1 MKLDVIIGNPPY
13 QRYTGSGALMGG
25 TSIYED
31 FIQASIRKGTK
42 YIVMI
47 TKSSWFTGFNYKDFR
62 KTFLKGNHIKSIV
75 DYTNYS
81 DVFEGK
87 VGIAGGI
94 SYFLWDADYNGK
106 CHFKNKNR
114 QIESE
119 TYTDLNKH
127 DIIIR
132 YSEMLGVIDK
142 IKRSTKSSLSD
153 SVLGVMA
160 FGFETKLDNIS
171 RVPSDKN
178 NIVLVGSHNRKGYV
192 SLEDVKNN
200 REKVDEYKLLV
211 SQSMGEYSC
220 LSDENGRYNVIS
232 NPFIVG
238 PGIVCTHSY
247 LVVGCHTDRNIINNM
262 CTYLKTKFV
271 RALMLVTLT
280 SKSISRSAFAF
291 VPYEDFSR
299 AWNDEE
305 LYKKYGLTER
315 EQVYRELD
323 KTIIEQKSRKD
334 KSCSFILCIQY
345 YSKVNRYI
353 YILK

>member
-106 CHFKNKNR
+106 CHIKNKNR

-119 TYTDLNKH
+119 TYTDLNEH
-127 DIIIR
+127 DIVIR
-132 YSEMLGVIDK
+132 YNEMLGVIDK
-142 IKRSTKSSLSD
+142 VKRSTKSSLSD
-153 SVLGVMA
+153 SVFSAMP
-160 FGFETKLDNIS
+160 FGFGTNALDSIS
-171 RVPSDKN
+171 KTPSDTN
-178 NIVLVGSHNRKGYV
+178 DIAVAGSYSRKGWV
-192 SLEDVKNN
+192 SLEDVAKN

-211 SQSMGEYSC
+211 SQSMGEHSC

-315 EQVYRELD
+315 ERAGL
-323 KTIIEQKSRKD
+323 
-334 KSCSFILCIQY
+334 
-345 YSKVNRYI
+345 
-353 YILK
+353 